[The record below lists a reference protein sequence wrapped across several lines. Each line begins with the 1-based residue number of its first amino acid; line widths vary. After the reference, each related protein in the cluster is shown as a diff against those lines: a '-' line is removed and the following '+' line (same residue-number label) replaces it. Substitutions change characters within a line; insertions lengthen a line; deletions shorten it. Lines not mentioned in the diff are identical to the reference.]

1 MERDDPQPDRTDAS
15 PAPTVDPVEPT
26 DRADAPDRA
35 EPADRAEPPDR
46 TVPADGAEPAPRRRG
61 LGRRALDRLV
71 GAGIAVLVLVVAAAV
86 LLWAATS
93 PAGAPGAAD
102 PEPDPDV
109 PGVAADPPT
118 DLEPGE
124 IWLTGLVLDAA
135 TVATPDGALHDV
147 SAVGQD
153 VRTGPDG
160 LVAGAMSVDATVPF
174 DLVAQQIA
182 DDVVVSAAPDGL
194 AAVTRDVEVAGRAL
208 TVVATGTV
216 SVEQGLLVVEPRTVD
231 VGGPAFLSG
240 VLGALARQLVTI
252 EHEIQGLPEGLVLR
266 DVTVQDDGFRAELSG
281 EDVRLEVPAVG

>member
-1 MERDDPQPDRTDAS
+1 MEREEQQPGLAAPDGTTGVAAGRAAGTAGDRAGSPCPAS
-15 PAPTVDPVEPT
+15 PDQA
-26 DRADAPDRA
+26 A
-35 EPADRAEPPDR
+35 
-46 TVPADGAEPAPRRRG
+46 PAPERRG
-61 LGRRALDRLV
+61 LSRRTLDRLV
-71 GAGIAVLVLVVAAAV
+71 GAGLMLAVLVVAGAV

-93 PAGAPGAAD
+93 PAGAPDAAG
-102 PEPDPDV
+102 PEPDPAA
-109 PGVAADPPT
+109 PGESVDPPA

-174 DLVAQQIA
+174 DLVAEQIA
-182 DDVVVSAAPDGL
+182 DDVVVGPAPDGL
-194 AAVTRDVEVAGRAL
+194 AAVTRDVEVAGRVL

-266 DVTVQDDGFRAELSG
+266 EVTVQDDGFRAELSG
-281 EDVRLEVPAVG
+281 EDVRLAVPTAG